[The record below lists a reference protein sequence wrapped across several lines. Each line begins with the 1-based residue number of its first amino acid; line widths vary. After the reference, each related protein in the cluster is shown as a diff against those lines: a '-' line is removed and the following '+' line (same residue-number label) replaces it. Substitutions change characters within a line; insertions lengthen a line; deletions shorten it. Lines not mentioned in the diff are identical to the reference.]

1 MTDNTKLIPRMNK
14 LLSSGHAFAMLRQED
29 LRDLLI
35 MVAQEQNTAAMLL
48 NAQARNQKLTSDN
61 HQLAKACQRKD
72 REASA
77 HGDERRRFMGN
88 NRALLVENER
98 LRRAVEDGVATRL
111 LYLESCLDIVR
122 RAVK

>member
-1 MTDNTKLIPRMNK
+1 MNK
-14 LLSSGHAFAMLRQED
+14 LLSGDHPFAMLHQRD
-29 LRDLLI
+29 LRDLLTMI
-35 MVAQEQNTAAMLL
+35 AQEQNTAAMLL
-48 NAQARNQKLTSDN
+48 SAQERARKLTQDC
-61 HQLAKACQRKD
+61 HELAKTCQRKD

-77 HGDERRRFMGN
+77 HGDERRRYMGN

-98 LRRAVEDGVATRL
+98 LRRAIEDGVAARL